1 MTLREIIEKIRSR
14 HADLI
19 YVAKEYTKADL
30 IRDLERL
37 EGK

>member
-1 MTLREIIEKIRSR
+1 MTLRQIIEKIRSR
-14 HADLI
+14 HSDLI